1 MSEGTALARRLRI
14 DINIGT
20 ELAEN
25 FQELKGLNELKAPI
39 SPITQADMHYDG
51 NGWKGYVK
59 TAQEYL
65 VEGNVSVKK
74 DRTTKLLNEVHQFLE
89 DASKAFGG
97 AEIVQFRVYD
107 RDGQLPGQQGW
118 GIVTWTEDG
127 GDAEQK
133 GTVAFSLMPDADRP
147 ELTEIA
153 NPLNATPVPVIAS
166 LSPAGG
172 ATAGGTLVVI
182 TGAHFDTV
190 TLAAHV
196 KFGAN
201 NATSYQVISPSKIA
215 AIAPA
220 GAAATVRVTVTN
232 ANGASADTLADDYTY
247 A

>member
-14 DINIGT
+14 DINLGT
-20 ELAEN
+20 ELA
-25 FQELKGLNELKAPI
+25 QDYRELKGLNELKAPI
-39 SPITQADMHYDG
+39 SPITQADMHYDSD
-51 NGWKGYVK
+51 GWKGYVK

-74 DRTTKLLNEVHQFLE
+74 DRDTKLLNEVHQFLA
-89 DASKAFGG
+89 DAALAFGG

-107 RDGQLPGQQGW
+107 RDGQLPGQEGW

-133 GTVAFSLMPDADRP
+133 GTVAFSLLPDADRP
-147 ELTEIA
+147 QLTSIA
-153 NPLNATPVPVIAS
+153 NPLNATPVPVISS
-166 LSPAGG
+166 LSPTGG
-172 ATAGGTLVVI
+172 AAAGGTLVVI
-182 TGAHFDTV
+182 TGSNFDTV

-196 KFGAN
+196 KFGST

-215 AIAPA
+215 AVAPA
-220 GAAATVRVTVTN
+220 GSAGSVRVTVTN
-232 ANGASADTLADDYTY
+232 ANGASADTAADDYTY